1 MTRSVTFLRPTSVA
15 EAVAM
20 LAEHGEDA
28 KVVAGSTALTI
39 MLRQGLIEP
48 AALVSIG
55 RLADDGLRAITRDG
69 DSLRIG
75 ALVTHRAVERDPLVR
90 ETVPVLAETF
100 ARVANIRVRNQAT
113 VGGVVAEADYASDP
127 PAVLL
132 ALDAVI
138 EVTGPDGAREVPVA
152 DFFLAFYTTALAP
165 AELVTAVRVPIPP
178 AGTHAVYHRFVTRS
192 SEDRP
197 CVGACG
203 IARLGPDGRALDARL
218 SIGAAAEVPQRF
230 PELEAALIGTALEA
244 ADLRRIADGYAER
257 IDTLDDMRGSAW
269 YRREMV
275 RVWGRR
281 ALESARD
288 AARGWTATVPQA

>member
-1 MTRSVTFLRPTSVA
+1 MTRPVTFLRPTSVA

-20 LAEHGEDA
+20 LAEHGDDA

-39 MLRQGLIEP
+39 MLRQRLIEP

-55 RLADDGLRAITRDG
+55 RLGDDGLRSITRDG
-69 DSLRIG
+69 DALRIG

-90 ETVPVLAETF
+90 ETIPVLAETF

-138 EVTGPDGAREVPVA
+138 EVTGPEGPREIPVA
-152 DFFLAFYTTALAP
+152 DFFVAFYTTALEP
-165 AELVTAVRVPIPP
+165 TELVIAVRVPIPP
-178 AGTHAVYHRFVTRS
+178 AGTHAVYRKFVTRS

-203 IARLGPDGRALDARL
+203 IVRLGPDGRAVDARL
-218 SIGAAAEVPQRF
+218 SIGAAAEIPQRF
-230 PELEAALIGTALEA
+230 PELETDLAGTSLAE
-244 ADLRRIADGYAER
+244 ADLRRVADAYAER

-288 AARGWTATVPQA
+288 AARGVAAPVVGG